1 MNEQAQKILA
11 DLLQRA
17 VSGVDAAVNFSQSQI
32 PDVIHQL
39 LVWKFTQSVIGQIF
53 SIIIIVCLV
62 IMVNKGLKNKGVKEE
77 KKEWRYETYSR
88 SYIGHG
94 LFYDNEG
101 DITVFCIMSIIASI
115 FMSLAMITLFLNNFD
130 WLQIWIAPKLYL
142 IEYAASLVK

>member
-1 MNEQAQKILA
+1 MNEQAQKVLA

-53 SIIIIVCLV
+53 SIIVIVCLV

-77 KKEWRYETYSR
+77 KKEGRYETYGR
-88 SYIGHG
+88 SYIWHG

-115 FMSLAMITLFLNNFD
+115 FMSLAMIALFLNNFD